1 MCSLSTCKKLRIWH
15 ALCWPFDRMS
25 SQPRCS
31 FQDTSSMSIS
41 QNFRNEGGN
50 LYAHRHPR
58 PLPQWCPRLLGVREP
73 CRQPEGSSGQACGAG
88 PCCLRPAGAG
98 CWAAAHATLCSTAQ
112 HVFNMASFSLWLD
125 WVLLHA
131 AWRSALLP
139 CRQPGGLSRR
149 TCAAGLCWLH
159 PAGPGCWAADHAT
172 LRSRAPGEDLAEAA
186 SRLISSVGP
195 ASSRLTCCLC
205 PYRAG

>member
-15 ALCWPFDRMS
+15 ALCWPFDKML

-50 LYAHRHPR
+50 LCAHRHPR

-125 WVLLHA
+125 WVLLFM
-131 AWRSALLP
+131 P
-139 CRQPGGLSRR
+139 PGGPPYCRAASLGDFLGELAPLVYVGC
-149 TCAAGLCWLH
+149 TQLGQDAGQQIMQLCAAEHLVR
-159 PAGPGCWAADHAT
+159 T
-172 LRSRAPGEDLAEAA
+172 
-186 SRLISSVGP
+186 
-195 ASSRLTCCLC
+195 
-205 PYRAG
+205 